1 MMAIP
6 KYPQYP
12 YPYLTT
18 FVSPTKEIPIE
29 TTMMNAETKALRTGT
44 FYTFCRNFTFSKRFT
59 NPKMT
64 QTALEIKHK
73 NNTTP

>member
-12 YPYLTT
+12 YPYFTT
-18 FVSPTKEIPIE
+18 FVSPTNEIPIE

-44 FYTFCRNFTFSKRFT
+44 FSTFLKELHIFET
-59 NPKMT
+59 
-64 QTALEIKHK
+64 IHK
-73 NNTTP
+73 AKDDADCT